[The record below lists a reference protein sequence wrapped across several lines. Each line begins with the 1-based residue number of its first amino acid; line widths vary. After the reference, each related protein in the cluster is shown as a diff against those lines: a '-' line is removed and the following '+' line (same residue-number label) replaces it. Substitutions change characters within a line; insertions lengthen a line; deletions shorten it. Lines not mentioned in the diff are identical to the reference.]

1 MTLEASEFIRR
12 FLQHVLPRGFHK
24 VRYYG
29 FLSPP
34 RNRRLREQVQW
45 QLTRNTETGA
55 VESPASHGD
64 STAARDQSALLCP
77 LCHEG
82 YLIMIMALPRRWRAP
97 P

>member
-1 MTLEASEFIRR
+1 MFFPEAFTKCAITV
-12 FLQHVLPRGFHK
+12 FLA
-24 VRYYG
+24 
-29 FLSPP
+29 PP